1 MPLLQDPDSFG
12 FLVTDV
18 SRLLRAEFDRRI
30 TEAGLGLTPGE
41 ARTLTHANRI
51 GMVRQTV
58 LAESMGVEAMT
69 LSTYLDRLEG
79 RGLIERKPDTEDRR
93 AKLVKLT
100 DRAYHVLETVQE
112 IGAGL
117 RADIAAKISA
127 PEWQQL
133 NQALVHARDSLNQLR
148 TEAVRRESNVA

>member
-30 TEAGLGLTPGE
+30 AEAGLGLTPGE
-41 ARTLTHANRI
+41 ARTLTHAYRM

-58 LAESMGVEAMT
+58 LADSMGVEAMT
-69 LSTYLDRLEG
+69 LSTYLDRLQG
-79 RGLIERKPDTEDRR
+79 RGLIERRPDTADRR

-100 DRAYHVLETVQE
+100 DKALSVLETVQE
-112 IGAGL
+112 IGVGL
-117 RADIAAKISA
+117 RNDIAAKISA
-127 PEWQQL
+127 EEWQQL
-133 NQALVHARDSLNQLR
+133 NQALLHTRDSLNQFR
-148 TEAVRRESNVA
+148 TEATRRESDAA